1 MSRLDE
7 TTQIPR
13 LRDVPTPRHDP
24 WGEDAGPMVAPT
36 PSRFRTALSHLD
48 AMIVWF
54 VPMLVMTAL
63 AVTGAARPALWS
75 DELMT
80 WGMAT
85 APWAQMFGVL
95 KWVDITIAPYYV
107 LIHLWVGVAGTSDL
121 ALRLPSILAMAGA
134 AGLVGA
140 LGARLSTRRV
150 GLYAGLLFAVLPNV
164 TRYAQE
170 ARAYALTTFV
180 AVLATWLFVLTMA
193 KPAWWRYVL
202 YVLSVALLGA
212 LHPVA
217 VLLILAHAWITFAYH
232 RRQIIAFTVSVAV
245 GVAPAAYLLYRG
257 NTQKAQVAW
266 IPPPTPAAMLHFPA
280 DLVGLGTIGVA
291 LGALALF
298 SLPIRRTAAL
308 CTAWAVLPLLGL
320 LAAAQVTP
328 IFLPR
333 YLLFTMPAW
342 ALLAAMALA
351 RVPRVVGILALVG
364 VAALSLPAQLAVRAP
379 DGHGEATTQLVQTLI
394 ANERAGDAVI
404 YGMADSGGDW
414 TGRDALA
421 HYLPAGLQPTDVL
434 MVKPQ
439 RTNGSLAA
447 VECTDVA
454 YCLRDTKRLWIVRV
468 GDLTDPIIGLDG
480 QKEEIVGQRYV
491 VNQVWHLTG
500 LTLALAVPAPP
511 QAVGAREKSL
521 TVGQRTP

>member
-13 LRDVPTPRHDP
+13 LRDIPTPRHDP
-24 WGEDAGPMVAPT
+24 WGEDAGPMVTPA
-36 PSRFRTALSHLD
+36 PSRIRNALSHLD
-48 AMIVWF
+48 AMMVWLAP
-54 VPMLVMTAL
+54 VLVTTAI

-85 APWAQMFGVL
+85 APWNQMFGVL

-107 LIHLWVGVAGTSDL
+107 LIHLWVSVAGTSDL

-140 LGARLSTRRV
+140 LGARLASRRV

-164 TRYAQE
+164 ARYAQE

-180 AVLATWLFVLTMA
+180 AVLATWLFVLMMA
-193 KPAWWRYVL
+193 KPRWWRFVL
-202 YVLSVALLGA
+202 YTLAVAMLGA

-217 VLLILAHAWITFAYH
+217 TLLVLAHAWIACTYH
-232 RRQIIAFTVSVAV
+232 RRQIIAFGLAAAV
-245 GVAPAAYLLYRG
+245 GAAPAAFLLYRG
-257 NTQKAQVAW
+257 NAQKAQVAW
-266 IPPPTPAAMLHFPA
+266 IPPPTPQEMLHYPS
-280 DLVGLGTIGVA
+280 DLVGVGVIGVA
-291 LGALALF
+291 LGVLALF

-320 LAAAQVTP
+320 VAAAQVTP

-351 RVPRVVGILALVG
+351 RVPRIVGITALVAA
-364 VAALSLPAQLAVRAP
+364 AALSVPAQLAERAP
-379 DGHGEATTQLVQTLI
+379 DGHGEATTQLAQTLI

-404 YGMADSGGDW
+404 YGMTDSGGNW

-421 HYLPAGLQPTDVL
+421 HYLPANLRPTDVL
-434 MVKPQ
+434 MVRPQ
-439 RTNGSLAA
+439 RTNDSLAA

-454 YCLRDTKRLWIVRV
+454 YCLRDTKRLWIVRI
-468 GDLTDPIIGLDG
+468 GDLADPIIGLDG
-480 QKEEIVGQRYV
+480 QKEEIVGQRFV

-511 QAVGAREKSL
+511 QPVGAREKAMS
-521 TVGQRTP
+521 VGQRTP